1 MWCEDPGQEPIAKL
15 AGALSEPELRERGR
29 ALGRALRGGE
39 VLLLD
44 GPMGAGKTTFTRA
57 LAEGLAVD
65 NPRQVRSPTF
75 ALCVE
80 HPGPIPLVH
89 IDLFRLEPGG
99 HQAAGYAA
107 FEALGLDFEDDW
119 LYAPDRVLVVE
130 WAERW
135 RSPPVDHLAVRL
147 EHLADDASQRR
158 LSLSRPPPA
167 ASRAYAALLRWAESV
182 PDSRTKTE

>member
-1 MWCEDPGQEPIAKL
+1 MWCEDPGQDVTAKL
-15 AGALSEPELRERGR
+15 AGALSEPRLIERGR

-65 NPRQVRSPTF
+65 DPRQVRSPTF

-89 IDLFRLEPGG
+89 IDLFRLEPGAQ
-99 HQAAGYAA
+99 QAAGYAA

-135 RSPPVDHLAVRL
+135 RSPPPDHVAIRLAHVAGDPSVRRL
-147 EHLADDASQRR
+147 EVA
-158 LSLSRPPPA
+158 RPSA
-167 ASRAYAALLRWAESV
+167 EAERAGAALIRWAESV
-182 PDSRTKTE
+182 RDDPAADR